1 MRSTQGAEQRLIWC
15 SRQGRVRV
23 VNTLSEQ
30 ERSRNTRC
38 IAVTVWFTAQAEA
51 NGPQ

>member
-1 MRSTQGAEQRLIWC
+1 MRPTQGAEQRLIWC
-15 SRQGRVRV
+15 SRQGRLRLA
-23 VNTLSEQ
+23 NTVSAQ

-38 IAVTVWFTAQAEA
+38 IAVTVWLTAQAEA